1 MSPSKSAW
9 LAAVLALSI
18 GGSAAGI
25 ADAQSDPAGADA
37 TQAAA
42 TKAPKPPMVGGAPMF
57 PYKNIIQNAVES
69 KDHTTLVAAVKAA
82 GLVDTLE
89 GPGPFTVF
97 APTNAAFDK
106 LPPGAVE
113 ALLKPENKAALV
125 KVLTYHVVAGKLT
138 ESRLRSAIKAG
149 GGTATLTTV
158 EGEPLTVSLYDD
170 KIILTD
176 ARGATSTVTIGNV
189 IQSNGLIDVVD
200 GVLTP

>member
-1 MSPSKSAW
+1 MSSAKLTW
-9 LAAVLALSI
+9 LATVLALGLALSI
-18 GGSAAGI
+18 GGAASADDQTEPG
-25 ADAQSDPAGADA
+25 
-37 TQAAA
+37 T
-42 TKAPKPPMVGGAPMF
+42 TPMVGGAPMF

-97 APTNAAFDK
+97 APTNEAFDK
-106 LPPGAVE
+106 LPPGTVE
-113 ALLKPENKAALV
+113 SLLKPENKAALV

-138 ESRLRSAIKAG
+138 EARLRSAIKAG
-149 GGTATLTTV
+149 GGMATLTTV
-158 EGEPLTVSLYDD
+158 EGEPLTVSLFDD
-170 KIILTD
+170 RIMLTD
-176 ARGATSTVTIGNV
+176 AKGGISKITIGNV